1 MIKRPAERSSVGL
14 FCVRRSSC
22 EFKSNVR
29 ETWCVILVSK
39 ADIFHTES
47 LRISVAFVPFH
58 VTGISC
64 NAKKGFPDIPES
76 LMV

>member
-1 MIKRPAERSSVGL
+1 MGL

-29 ETWCVILVSK
+29 ETWCVILVGK

-58 VTGISC
+58 VTG
-64 NAKKGFPDIPES
+64 NS
-76 LMV
+76 L